1 MISKLNHLV
10 QRTFSSNKNENLIQE
25 NTKSED
31 SEKDINSDKA
41 KNISIENDVI
51 KKDVAKECSPV
62 EHTIKTHNNKLSR
75 PKKDILISE
84 SKKNSEK
91 IISDL

>member
-1 MISKLNHLV
+1 M
-10 QRTFSSNKNENLIQE
+10 F
-25 NTKSED
+25 
-31 SEKDINSDKA
+31 
-41 KNISIENDVI
+41 
-51 KKDVAKECSPV
+51 KKDAAKECSPV
-62 EHTIKTHNNKLSR
+62 EHTVETHNNKLSR

>member
-1 MISKLNHLV
+1 MKKIVQKENADQSNDSEPSSSKLK
-10 QRTFSSNKNENLIQE
+10 SNI
-25 NTKSED
+25 NT
-31 SEKDINSDKA
+31 
-41 KNISIENDVI
+41 ENDVI

-62 EHTIKTHNNKLSR
+62 EHTVKTNNNKLSR
-75 PKKDILISE
+75 PKKNILISE